1 MKKYTYQAKTF
12 EEAKNQAMSDLM
24 EQEENLYIKEIES
37 TNKLF
42 NKKSVIEV
50 IKKDD
55 VVEAIKELI
64 KGIVT
69 DMGLT
74 VNMEVKKREDSL
86 NITLYTDNNAVL
98 IGKNARTLDA
108 LTTVI
113 KQSLYKDLGE
123 SYKFVLDIG
132 EYKQKREWN
141 LEKMAKSIAREVAKT
156 KVEAKLEPMNSYE
169 RRIIHNT
176 LGQNKK
182 VYTDAG
188 MDKTISTLDYSLSD
202 RIHTMKNKWNNL
214 VSNDKEAALVKK
226 ILQDL
231 NSMKTVFDL
240 TYKNIPVSE
249 ISEIVKASIP
259 EQYTLCES
267 PKFSYSPF
275 ESHEYDSFFTSINS
289 NRLES
294 IIINLLQN
302 SCSAIERYFYSLP
315 IEKMMQYQGYIKLS
329 TNIEQREGKLYYTI
343 TLEDNGGGFPEPE
356 KIYKVPITSS
366 DKSNGERKGAGTL
379 YINTFVRRMNG
390 FIEASNVV
398 LPDNMIGAK
407 TTIYFLLNKEVNN
420 E

>member
-55 VVEAIKELI
+55 VVESIKELI

-182 VYTDAG
+182 VYT
-188 MDKTISTLDYSLSD
+188 
-202 RIHTMKNKWNNL
+202 
-214 VSNDKEAALVKK
+214 
-226 ILQDL
+226 
-231 NSMKTVFDL
+231 
-240 TYKNIPVSE
+240 
-249 ISEIVKASIP
+249 
-259 EQYTLCES
+259 ES
-267 PKFSYSPF
+267 VGEEP
-275 ESHEYDSFFTSINS
+275 
-289 NRLES
+289 NR
-294 IIINLLQN
+294 
-302 SCSAIERYFYSLP
+302 CVV
-315 IEKMMQYQGYIKLS
+315 IK
-329 TNIEQREGKLYYTI
+329 
-343 TLEDNGGGFPEPE
+343 P
-356 KIYKVPITSS
+356 
-366 DKSNGERKGAGTL
+366 
-379 YINTFVRRMNG
+379 
-390 FIEASNVV
+390 
-398 LPDNMIGAK
+398 
-407 TTIYFLLNKEVNN
+407 KEVIEN
-420 E
+420 

>member
-12 EEAKNQAMSDLM
+12 AEAKNQAMADLM

-74 VNMEVKKREDSL
+74 VNMEVKKRENSL

-123 SYKFVLDIG
+123 TYKFVLDIG

-182 VYTDAG
+182 VYT
-188 MDKTISTLDYSLSD
+188 
-202 RIHTMKNKWNNL
+202 
-214 VSNDKEAALVKK
+214 
-226 ILQDL
+226 
-231 NSMKTVFDL
+231 
-240 TYKNIPVSE
+240 
-249 ISEIVKASIP
+249 
-259 EQYTLCES
+259 ES
-267 PKFSYSPF
+267 VGEEP
-275 ESHEYDSFFTSINS
+275 
-289 NRLES
+289 NR
-294 IIINLLQN
+294 
-302 SCSAIERYFYSLP
+302 CVV
-315 IEKMMQYQGYIKLS
+315 IK
-329 TNIEQREGKLYYTI
+329 
-343 TLEDNGGGFPEPE
+343 P
-356 KIYKVPITSS
+356 
-366 DKSNGERKGAGTL
+366 
-379 YINTFVRRMNG
+379 
-390 FIEASNVV
+390 
-398 LPDNMIGAK
+398 
-407 TTIYFLLNKEVNN
+407 KEVIEN
-420 E
+420 

>member
-141 LEKMAKSIAREVAKT
+141 LEKMAKSIAREVAET

-182 VYTDAG
+182 VYT
-188 MDKTISTLDYSLSD
+188 
-202 RIHTMKNKWNNL
+202 
-214 VSNDKEAALVKK
+214 
-226 ILQDL
+226 
-231 NSMKTVFDL
+231 
-240 TYKNIPVSE
+240 
-249 ISEIVKASIP
+249 
-259 EQYTLCES
+259 ES
-267 PKFSYSPF
+267 VGEEP
-275 ESHEYDSFFTSINS
+275 
-289 NRLES
+289 NR
-294 IIINLLQN
+294 
-302 SCSAIERYFYSLP
+302 CVV
-315 IEKMMQYQGYIKLS
+315 IK
-329 TNIEQREGKLYYTI
+329 
-343 TLEDNGGGFPEPE
+343 P
-356 KIYKVPITSS
+356 
-366 DKSNGERKGAGTL
+366 
-379 YINTFVRRMNG
+379 
-390 FIEASNVV
+390 
-398 LPDNMIGAK
+398 
-407 TTIYFLLNKEVNN
+407 KEVIEN
-420 E
+420 

>member
-12 EEAKNQAMSDLM
+12 AEAKNQAMSDLM

-182 VYTDAG
+182 VYT
-188 MDKTISTLDYSLSD
+188 
-202 RIHTMKNKWNNL
+202 
-214 VSNDKEAALVKK
+214 
-226 ILQDL
+226 
-231 NSMKTVFDL
+231 
-240 TYKNIPVSE
+240 
-249 ISEIVKASIP
+249 
-259 EQYTLCES
+259 ES
-267 PKFSYSPF
+267 VGEEP
-275 ESHEYDSFFTSINS
+275 
-289 NRLES
+289 NR
-294 IIINLLQN
+294 
-302 SCSAIERYFYSLP
+302 CVV
-315 IEKMMQYQGYIKLS
+315 IK
-329 TNIEQREGKLYYTI
+329 
-343 TLEDNGGGFPEPE
+343 P
-356 KIYKVPITSS
+356 
-366 DKSNGERKGAGTL
+366 
-379 YINTFVRRMNG
+379 
-390 FIEASNVV
+390 
-398 LPDNMIGAK
+398 
-407 TTIYFLLNKEVNN
+407 KEVIEN
-420 E
+420 